1 MTGDELD
8 PLRAWAAQVLERE
21 IRHNTPAA
29 KAKRERLA
37 GDRAI
42 KKEYLRKKRSLAAQH
57 SARMRALRK
66 AEAERQADMERRRWD
81 LLTR

>member
-1 MTGDELD
+1 MMSDD
-8 PLRAWAAQVLERE
+8 PLRAWAIQVLERE
-21 IRHNTPAA
+21 LRQRTPAA
-29 KAKRERLA
+29 KLKRERLA

-57 SARMRALRK
+57 SARIRAIRK
-66 AEAERQADMERRRWD
+66 EAAAKQEEFERRRWD